1 MTATTPIYGL
11 AYPEGT
17 DLVSSAPTAF
27 KSMAETVE
35 TALHTVDQ
43 RATPE
48 GATPVIATTLAALQ
62 DETATIGQTGF
73 VTGDND
79 DQGPYAW
86 SGSDWLKYAML
97 ASLRSWQEFTF
108 KMQNGTSF
116 AGFSYGGANRI
127 LYNAALRLIRVDLTP
142 FKSTVNVG
150 AYQVYL
156 TSKGTIK
163 PSRAFSIGQAFLDN
177 GTIGRELTLNT
188 DGTITVGP
196 ELKNGDLVHP
206 LPNLIP
212 IPSDVTITTTAG
224 TAI

>member
-17 DLVSSAPTAF
+17 DLVSSAPDSF

-35 TALHTVDQ
+35 SALHTVDQ

-62 DETATIGQTGF
+62 DETATIGQIGF
-73 VTGDND
+73 VTADGDNT
-79 DQGPYAW
+79 GPYAW
-86 SGSDWLKYAML
+86 SGSDWLRYAML
-97 ASLRSWQEFTF
+97 SALRDWREFTF
-108 KMQNGTSF
+108 KMQNSTSF

-127 LYNAALRLIRVDLTP
+127 LYNPAMRLIRVDLTP
-142 FKSTVNVG
+142 FKSTVSVG

-156 TSKGTIK
+156 PNKGTIK
-163 PSRAFSIGQAFLDN
+163 ASRAFSIGQAFLDD
-177 GTIGRELTLNT
+177 GSIGRELTLNT
-188 DGTITVGP
+188 DGSVTVGP
-196 ELKNGDLVHP
+196 EIKNGDLIHP

-212 IPSDVTITTTAG
+212 VPSDVTLTTSDG
-224 TAI
+224 TTI